1 MSAPAYTADS
11 ITLMHLVE
19 LEDSLAIAAAAA
31 RKVRLQSMA
40 GDISPDEAAAE
51 INSILAQIAK
61 P

>member
-40 GDISPDEAAAE
+40 GDISPEDAAAE